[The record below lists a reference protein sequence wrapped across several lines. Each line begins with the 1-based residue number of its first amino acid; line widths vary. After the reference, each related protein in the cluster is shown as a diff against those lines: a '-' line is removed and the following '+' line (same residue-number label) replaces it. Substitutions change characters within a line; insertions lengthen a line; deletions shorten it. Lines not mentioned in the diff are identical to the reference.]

1 MKQIYIL
8 VCKDVRFFPSFFLS
22 LSTHTPTHT
31 SCMCMKRFVGCIM
44 LFPDLTYF
52 CPPDLF
58 DCMLFVQTTN
68 RKRGKIYGQ
77 AFSQGNS
84 SETDNSLEKWSPSS
98 GLLFVVLVLNHL
110 CLSATPHTVAHQ
122 APLSMGFPRQEY
134 WKVLFQGI
142 FPTQG
147 LDLSLLHW

>member
-8 VCKDVRFFPSFFLS
+8 FVKMYVSFPLSFS
-22 LSTHTPTHT
+22 LSPHTHTHTHT

-44 LFPDLTYF
+44 LFPALTYF
-52 CPPDLF
+52 CPPALF
-58 DCMLFVQTTN
+58 DYVLFVQTTN
-68 RKRGKIYGQ
+68 RKRGKSYGQ
-77 AFSQGNS
+77 AFSQENS
-84 SETDNSLEKWSPSS
+84 SETDNNLEKWSPSS

-134 WKVLFQGI
+134 WKILFQGI

-147 LDLSLLHW
+147 LNLSLLH